1 MSLTAPSWHW
11 RSLLLYG
18 PHLRA
23 TTQDATP
30 NCQSAL
36 PRDVRIRLAILGVS
50 DQQAIKLAMQAEDAS
65 RDRTEHASS
74 SLMILSVASM
84 RPSRGG
90 DAFRRF
96 ACSETEGGGYEQ
108 SLRVPAAC
116 QRMPG
121 ACT

>member
-65 RDRTEHASS
+65 RDRTRFLVVNDSQ
-74 SLMILSVASM
+74 
-84 RPSRGG
+84 RGEY
-90 DAFRRF
+90 APLPRR
-96 ACSETEGGGYEQ
+96 
-108 SLRVPAAC
+108 
-116 QRMPG
+116 
-121 ACT
+121 

>member
-1 MSLTAPSWHW
+1 MSLTAPSLALAFVVAL
-11 RSLLLYG
+11 R

-84 RPSRGG
+84 RPSSPWGC
-90 DAFRRF
+90 A
-96 ACSETEGGGYEQ
+96 
-108 SLRVPAAC
+108 
-116 QRMPG
+116 
-121 ACT
+121 